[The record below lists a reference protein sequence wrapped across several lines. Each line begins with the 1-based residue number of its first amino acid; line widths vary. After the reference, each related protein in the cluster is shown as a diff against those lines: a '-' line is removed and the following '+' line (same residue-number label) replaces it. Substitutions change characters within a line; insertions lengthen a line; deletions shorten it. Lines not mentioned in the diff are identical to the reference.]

1 MPRGE
6 EKENR
11 KEKIFDAAVRCFNEK
26 GYHETTIDT
35 IAAKAKISKG
45 GVYYH
50 FKSKK
55 DLFLE
60 LFHYRVNKYFDQIK
74 AYIKE
79 EDNPETRLLMFI
91 YKSSRILKQNEDFFK
106 FCLEFLSM
114 GVREREIRKV
124 MTIFYKDSINTFK
137 HLIEEGI
144 KEGKFR
150 AIDADKTARAVY
162 FLFMGVFFTYYS
174 VNVDFDL
181 VEQHTFQINNILKA
195 IKK

>member
-1 MPRGE
+1 
-6 EKENR
+6 
-11 KEKIFDAAVRCFNEK
+11 
-26 GYHETTIDT
+26 
-35 IAAKAKISKG
+35 
-45 GVYYH
+45 
-50 FKSKK
+50 
-55 DLFLE
+55 
-60 LFHYRVNKYFDQIK
+60 
-74 AYIKE
+74 
-79 EDNPETRLLMFI
+79 
-91 YKSSRILKQNEDFFK
+91 
-106 FCLEFLSM
+106 M

-181 VEQHTFQINNILKA
+181 VEQHTFQIDNILKS